1 MRQLEEGFFVSGQI
15 RPEDVPDLA
24 ARGIR
29 TIVNNR
35 PDGEVPGQPEGGMIG
50 SAAREAG
57 LAYHAIP
64 LRQLNAEAVEETERV
79 LQAAEQPILAF
90 CAVGARSTYLWALA
104 RSGQGEDA
112 DTLTDRAA
120 AAGYDL
126 APIRRF
132 MR

>member
-1 MRQLEEGFFVSGQI
+1 MRRLEEGFFVSGQI
-15 RPEDVPDLA
+15 RPEDVPELA
-24 ARGIR
+24 AGGIR

-35 PDGEVPGQPEGGMIG
+35 PDGEMPGQPEGEAI
-50 SAAREAG
+50 AAAVREAG
-57 LAYHAIP
+57 LAYQAIP
-64 LRQLNAEAVEETERV
+64 LSQLNAEAVEATDRM
-79 LQAAEQPILAF
+79 LRAAEQPILAF

-112 DTLTDRAA
+112 DTLADRAA

>member
-1 MRQLEEGFFVSGQI
+1 MRQLEEGFFVSGQVAV
-15 RPEDVPDLA
+15 EDVPSLA

-29 TIVNNR
+29 TIINNR
-35 PDGEVPGQPEGGMIG
+35 PDGEVPGQPESGMIG
-50 SAAREAG
+50 IAAREAG
-57 LAYHAIP
+57 LAYHFLP
-64 LRQLNAEAVEETERV
+64 LSQLNAEAVEATGKV
-79 LQAAEQPILAF
+79 LEAAEGPILAF

-104 RSGQGEDA
+104 RSSAGADA
-112 DTLTDRAA
+112 DTLTEQAA